1 MDEYSRIVTSVAEAV
16 SPAVVNIA
24 VTQKRSG
31 ATGTGSGLVL
41 TPDGYILT
49 NAHVAHGAILAA
61 VSLNDGR
68 RFSAE
73 LTGIDEATD
82 IAVLRVAAGD
92 LPIARLGDSRSLKV
106 GQLAVAIGN
115 PFGFQCT
122 VTVGVVSALGRSLR
136 TNAGRL
142 VDNVIQTDAA
152 LNPGSS
158 GGPLLNSEAEVLG
171 INTAIIYPAQGICFA
186 IPINTVKRVA
196 GMLISFGKV
205 HRGYLGAA
213 CQQIELST
221 HAARVLE
228 RAQKGAAIVTE
239 VMPKSPAADGG
250 LRSRDIILDLGGVVI
265 ASVDDLL
272 RFLDEQPPGAEYEM
286 RVLRDGKARA
296 LSVVPREAP

>member
-1 MDEYSRIVTSVAEAV
+1 
-16 SPAVVNIA
+16 
-24 VTQKRSG
+24 
-31 ATGTGSGLVL
+31 
-41 TPDGYILT
+41 
-49 NAHVAHGAILAA
+49 NAHVAHGAAAAA

-92 LPIARLGDSRSLKV
+92 LPIARLGDSRSLRV

-136 TNAGRL
+136 TNTGRL

-158 GGPLLNSEAEVLG
+158 GGPLLNSDAEVLG

-196 GMLISFGKV
+196 GMLIAFGKV
-205 HRGYLGAA
+205 NRGYLGVA
-213 CQQIELST
+213 CQHVELST

-239 VMPKSPAADGG
+239 VMPKSPGADAG
-250 LRSRDIILDLGGVVI
+250 LRPRDIILDLDGVAI
-265 ASVDDLL
+265 AGVDDLL
-272 RFLDEQPPGAEYEM
+272 RFLDEQPPGTEHEM

-296 LSVVPREAP
+296 LRVIPREAP